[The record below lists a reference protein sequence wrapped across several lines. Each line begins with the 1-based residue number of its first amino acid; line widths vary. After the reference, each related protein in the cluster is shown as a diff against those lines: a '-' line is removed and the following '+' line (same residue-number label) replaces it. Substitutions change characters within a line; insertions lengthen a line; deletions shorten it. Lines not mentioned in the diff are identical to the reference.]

1 MDNRVQ
7 SAPLLWRSP
16 LTYRAPRFLTAWKF
30 NGKHTVP
37 QLTWEDFSPGRVFE
51 HGPRRLPREEMV
63 AFAAEFD
70 PQPMHLDEAA
80 ARQTMLGGLAAS
92 GWYACCILMRMCV
105 DAFVGNSTSMGA
117 PGVDE
122 VKWLLP
128 IRPDDELTLRAT
140 VLETRASKSR
150 PDMGFVRFEFELF
163 NAKGARVMT
172 LITSLMMGRREQ
184 AAS

>member
-1 MDNRVQ
+1 M
-7 SAPLLWRSP
+7 SKLH
-16 LTYRAPRFLTAWKF
+16 F
-30 NGKHTVP
+30 
-37 QLTWEDFSPGRVFE
+37 EDFTPGRVFE
-51 HGPRRLPREEMV
+51 HGPRRVPRDEMI

-80 ARQTMLGGLAAS
+80 AKQTMMGGLSAS

-105 DAFVGNSTSMGA
+105 DAFVGNSSSMGA

-122 VKWLLP
+122 VRWLLP
-128 IRPDDELTLRAT
+128 ILPDDALSLRAT

-163 NAKGARVMT
+163 NAENARVMT
-172 LITSLMMGRREQ
+172 LITLLMLGRREQ
-184 AAS
+184 AAPKAAS

>member
-128 IRPDDELTLRAT
+128 IR
-140 VLETRASKSR
+140 TR
-150 PDMGFVRFEFELF
+150 
-163 NAKGARVMT
+163 
-172 LITSLMMGRREQ
+172 
-184 AAS
+184 